1 MIRRPPRSTLFPYTT
16 LFRSVPRDLGRVAAP
31 QAHRAARVAV
41 ELHRPLLPAGE
52 ARGDAAD
59 VGDGVVG
66 EAVRGGRRGEGAG
79 GGGRGGGPPL
89 PPPSPPLQLKRT
101 RIPTCAAPAP
111 NEPGC
116 SLNAAAVPVKL

>member
-66 EAVRGGRRGEGAG
+66 GAGKGGRRREGAG
-79 GGGRGGGPPL
+79 A
-89 PPPSPPLQLKRT
+89 PPSPPYPPFPPPSVGDVTASPLRPPPPPKK
-101 RIPTCAAPAP
+101 
-111 NEPGC
+111 PG
-116 SLNAAAVPVKL
+116 VRVRPRR

>member
-59 VGDGVVG
+59 VGGGVVG
-66 EAVRGGRRGEGAG
+66 EA
-79 GGGRGGGPPL
+79 GRGGGRRDGGGGGGHRPLRPPIPHLPPL
-89 PPPSPPLQLKRT
+89 HWR
-101 RIPTCAAPAP
+101 RYI
-111 NEPGC
+111 
-116 SLNAAAVPVKL
+116 

>member
-66 EAVRGGRRGEGAG
+66 EA
-79 GGGRGGGPPL
+79 GRGGWRGGGAGA
-89 PPPSPPLQLKRT
+89 PPSPPFRPFPPPSRLEVPQAQLRPPP
-101 RIPTCAAPAP
+101 RQPT
-111 NEPGC
+111 
-116 SLNAAAVPVKL
+116 